1 MKNGI
6 WKKKFKSKRKK
17 MKMKMSRS
25 RNEAMQTIKWVPG
38 GACGIVLWDWWW
50 QVVFSLIWHEVIIDL
65 QQFKSRLTCNFSNLA
80 WSCFSRMT
88 RCKLLFFSKEWQLRL
103 SHLNMEMVPFRIIL
117 AWINKNI
124 AEHVTQRCIRSVW
137 NISRSTNQKSHPH
150 PLHSLASLI

>member
-1 MKNGI
+1 MGFGKKN
-6 WKKKFKSKRKK
+6 KFKSKRKK
-17 MKMKMSRS
+17 MKMTRS
-25 RNEAMQTIKWVPG
+25 PNEAMQTIKWVPR

-88 RCKLLFFSKEWQLRL
+88 RCKLLFLSKEWQLRL

-137 NISRSTNQKSHPH
+137 NISRSTNQKLHPH
-150 PLHSLASLI
+150 PLHSLAFPI